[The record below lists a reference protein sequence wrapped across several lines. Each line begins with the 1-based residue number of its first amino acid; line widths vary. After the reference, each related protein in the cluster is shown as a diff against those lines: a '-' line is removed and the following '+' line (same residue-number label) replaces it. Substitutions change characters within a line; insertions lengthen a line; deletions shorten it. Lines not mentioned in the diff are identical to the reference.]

1 MTKSRSILDY
11 IGGTPLVTLSAI
23 NPNKNVEILAKL
35 EYFNP
40 GGSIKDRPAL
50 YMIEQA
56 EKTGEL
62 TKDKIILE
70 STSGNTGIGLAM
82 VAAVKGYRIQL
93 IMSEAVSEERMK
105 ILKALGAELT
115 FTPAHLG
122 TDGAIEYGYNLI
134 RENPDKYWL
143 ADQFNNEANW
153 MAHYTGTAEEIWE
166 QTEGQLSA
174 IVATMGTTGTLMGIA
189 RRIKELDPNVQI
201 IGVEPYLGH
210 KIQGLKNMKESYR
223 PGIFEKSRA
232 DRIINIEDEEAFST
246 TRLLA
251 RKEGLFVGMSS
262 GAAMAVALKTAS
274 EMETGRIVVILP
286 DGGERYLS
294 TPLFIAKKRSGLR
307 VFNTLNRRKEEFIPI
322 HEKRVKMYS
331 CGPTLCQKI
340 DLGQCRRIIFSDLI
354 RRYMEFKGY
363 EVEHIM
369 NVTDLDD
376 RTIQGAQKAGLSLRE
391 FTDRYYDIFMKDLHD
406 LNIKK
411 AKHYPRASEHVEETI
426 QLTQKLLEKGYAYE
440 KLRSIYFDI
449 SRLKEYGSL
458 SGIDLEKIKIG
469 KTVDLD
475 QYEKDNPRD
484 FTLLKRSTLNELKRG
499 IFFQTK
505 WGNVRPGWHMECSAM
520 AMKYLGNNYDI
531 HTSGVELIFPHHENA
546 IAIGRAVSGNAPANY
561 WIHNEPVMSNGGTSR
576 ETGGDKE
583 SDPSAQSPVTLND
596 LLEQGY
602 TAREVRYWL
611 IGRHYR
617 KPIYFSTK
625 KLLSAR
631 NTLSHLDK
639 FIQKI
644 HHSKLTNDN
653 PDMDQAI
660 YAMKHKFAESM
671 DDDFNIA
678 PALAALFQFTGRM
691 NKIMDQRGLSQA
703 DREKTIKALAQIDS
717 VLGIINLEPGP
728 MEQEVEKIIG
738 NREEARHEKN
748 WDVADSLR
756 KKLLE
761 MGIEV
766 CDTKQ
771 GTVWNRVG

>member
-11 IGGTPLVTLSAI
+11 IGNTPLVSLSSI
-23 NPNKNVEILAKL
+23 NPNKGVEILGKL

-50 YMIEQA
+50 HMIEEA

-82 VAAVKGYRIQL
+82 VAAIKGYRILL

-105 ILKALGAELT
+105 ILKALGAELE

-153 MAHYTGTAEEIWE
+153 MAHYTGTSEEIWT
-166 QTEGQLSA
+166 QTGGELSA
-174 IVATMGTTGTLMGIA
+174 IVATMGTTGTLMGIS
-189 RRIKELDPNVQI
+189 RRFKELDPNVQI

-232 DRIINIEDEEAFST
+232 DKIINIEDEEAFGT

-251 RKEGLFVGMSS
+251 MKEGLFVGMSS
-262 GAAMAVALKTAS
+262 GAAMAVALKMAS
-274 EMETGRIVVILP
+274 EMESGRIVVILP

-294 TPLFIAKKRSGLR
+294 TPLFMAKKRSGLF
-307 VFNTLNRRKEEFIPI
+307 VFNTLHRKKEEFIPI
-322 HEKRVKMYS
+322 HENHVKMYS
-331 CGPTLCQKI
+331 CGPTLCQEI
-340 DLGQCRRIIFSDLI
+340 DLGQCRRLIFSDLI

-363 EVEHIM
+363 EVEHVM

-376 RTIQGAQKAGLSLRE
+376 RTIQGAQEAGLSLRE
-391 FTDRYYDIFMKDLHD
+391 FTDRYYDIFMKDLDD

-411 AKHYPRASEHVEETI
+411 ATAYPRASEHVEETI
-426 QLTQKLLEKGYAYE
+426 QLTEKLLEKGYAYE

-449 SRLKEYGSL
+449 SRLKEYGDL
-458 SGIDLEKIKIG
+458 SSIDLEKIQVG

-505 WGNVRPGWHMECSAM
+505 WGNIRPGWHMECSAM
-520 AMKYLGNNYDI
+520 AMKYLGPNYDI

-546 IAIGRAVSGNAPANY
+546 IAISRAVSGNAPANY
-561 WIHNEPVMSNGGTSR
+561 WMHNEPVMANGG
-576 ETGGDKE
+576 KE
-583 SDPSAQSPVTLND
+583 SELSTAPPLTLKD
-596 LLEQGY
+596 LLQHGY

-617 KPIYFSTK
+617 KPSYFSKK

-639 FIQKI
+639 FIQKL
-644 HHSKLTNDN
+644 HYAKPVGDN
-653 PDMDQAI
+653 PDIDQAV
-660 YAMKHKFAESM
+660 YAIRHKFMESM
-671 DDDFNIA
+671 DDDFSIA
-678 PALAALFQFTGRM
+678 PALAALFQFTSRM
-691 NKIMDQRGLSQA
+691 NKIMDQSGLSPS
-703 DREKTIKALAQIDS
+703 DREKAMEALRQIDS
-717 VLGIINLEPGP
+717 VLGIMNLEPDEIG
-728 MEQEVEKIIG
+728 QEVEEMIRSREKARKAG
-738 NREEARHEKN
+738 NWEM
-748 WDVADSLR
+748 ADRLR

-761 MGIEV
+761 IGIEV
-766 CDTKQ
+766 NDTKQ